1 MYKRTEVLG
10 NIHQKTLDYIEDK
23 KLKKSYIVYRK
34 EFQNAESFK
43 KIYPYPIHVD

>member
-34 EFQNAESFK
+34 EFQNAE
-43 KIYPYPIHVD
+43 KILNINNFS

>member
-34 EFQNAESFK
+34 EFQNAESLK
-43 KIYPYPIHVD
+43 KIYPYPTHVD